1 MATLL
6 DGILER
12 HQGPEPRVVAHD
24 VQAILKTII
33 KPESD
38 DDGASVSLIA
48 ERADV
53 STRTVYRVLQGKK
66 LVNEVDPQEP
76 QDGPQTHTLSLDL
89 ADRLCLAAGRH
100 LLACRLK
107 WPGEP
112 DNITAYVQ
120 SHPPLAAV

>member
-24 VQAILKTII
+24 VQAILKTVIR
-33 KPESD
+33 PTQD
-38 DDGASVSLIA
+38 DTGASVSLIA
-48 ERADV
+48 ERARV

-66 LVNEVDPQEP
+66 FVNEPDPESDEP
-76 QDGPQTHTLSLDL
+76 MPVTDTVSLDL
-89 ADRLCLAAGRH
+89 ADRLCLACGRH

-107 WPGEP
+107 WPG
-112 DNITAYVQ
+112 DASNITSYIQ
-120 SHPPLAAV
+120 ERQP